1 MIKFRSIL
9 IPNSFIRSPLFRI
22 QEPFA
27 LFDELYDKPWL
38 RAGPY
43 FVGIIT
49 GYILFKTNCKLK
61 LPLVSNCLSTHT
73 ISLRLY
79 SLFES
84 IYLKKKRR
92 FESKKWI
99 LNELFQIARLI
110 GWALST
116 GIMFSVVY
124 GLYPGNLTVPLS
136 SVYAA
141 LGHTAWA
148 IGVSF
153 IVIQCCTGSAT
164 MIDSLLSLRLIY
176 PLSRLTYCAYLVH
189 PIIMLITAS
198 QMDGPLHLHNDIV
211 VSEILE
217 EVFLISIVS
226 FFILVCAFQADSIL
240 WQSGRLLLDVVLH
253 LDRVRGA
260 GGQSVENRF
269 HLEEEGEVEG

>member
-1 MIKFRSIL
+1 M
-9 IPNSFIRSPLFRI
+9 
-22 QEPFA
+22 
-27 LFDELYDKPWL
+27 
-38 RAGPY
+38 
-43 FVGIIT
+43 
-49 GYILFKTNCKLK
+49 
-61 LPLVSNCLSTHT
+61 
-73 ISLRLY
+73 
-79 SLFES
+79 
-84 IYLKKKRR
+84 
-92 FESKKWI
+92 
-99 LNELFQIARLI
+99 NELFQIARLI

-211 VSEILE
+211 VSE
-217 EVFLISIVS
+217 EVRFWKSNKKSIVS
-226 FFILVCAFQADSIL
+226 FFILVFVLFKLILYFGNLVASYLMSFCISIAFEAPVVN
-240 WQSGRLLLDVVLH
+240 LLKIAFISKK
-253 LDRVRGA
+253 RAR
-260 GGQSVENRF
+260 
-269 HLEEEGEVEG
+269 